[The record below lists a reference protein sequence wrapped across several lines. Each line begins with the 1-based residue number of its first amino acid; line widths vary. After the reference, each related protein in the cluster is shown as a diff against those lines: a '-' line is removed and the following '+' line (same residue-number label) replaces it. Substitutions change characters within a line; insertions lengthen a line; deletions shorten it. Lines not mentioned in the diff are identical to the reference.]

1 MLCPPLLVP
10 AAGSVNVARTVLL
23 QGKAGRVLSVA
34 VLMAN
39 PDFPHLSDQFGLLA
53 IATETMTSVIA
64 LEPKLAMAYRLPREE
79 DARPGVLPCLCWRSL
94 QARDEVVGKTSNET
108 SEREKLL
115 VRHPVL
121 VTARGST
128 ISYVQV
134 MPFERHEIA
143 EQRPDVPLKFNHV
156 GMLSVEGEV
165 GGIEWLGG
173 QVLAAVTKDERI
185 HVIDPFELNAQLDTV
200 SVPYLQLVYHKH
212 FPNPETQQPE
222 YGADCSIRASDN
234 SLLLLGNGSVVVV
247 KVMTWSDR
255 VDALIAAGQWIDA
268 LALALDFYDGQAKA
282 AIGLPRDPRQLRNR
296 LRDQVVDYVVQYV
309 TAALLPSS
317 HPNGRV
323 DRVQLR
329 VIGGCAMEYSM
340 TIGRMDLIFTDI
352 YAKFASLGAT
362 DVLCELL
369 EPYILNDYM
378 DAMVGHMLTHSST
391 HQHTEPQ
398 TGSDMPARKSNV
410 QHRHTVRLKIG
421 GGSAR
426 ERGGVKRPW
435 RCSFVLPGP
444 ASTMATTGTPTTC
457 GQYTDAET
465 REVYEGFRLGAV
477 WEQSLLY
484 TTYERAWAWRCWFP

>member
-1 MLCPPLLVP
+1 M
-10 AAGSVNVARTVLL
+10 LL

-39 PDFPHLSDQFGLLA
+39 PDFPHLSDQFALVA
-53 IATETMTSVIA
+53 IATESMTSVIA

-79 DARPGVLPCLCWRSL
+79 EARPGVLPCLCWRNL
-94 QARDEVVGKTSNET
+94 QARDEVVGRTSNDT

-156 GMLSVEGEV
+156 GMISVEGEV
-165 GGIEWLGG
+165 AGIEWLGG

-200 SVPYLQLVYHKH
+200 AVPYLQLVYHKH
-212 FPNPETQQPE
+212 FPNPETNQPE
-222 YGADCSIRASDN
+222 YGADCSIRASDS

-255 VDALIAAGQWIDA
+255 VDAFVAAGQWIEA
-268 LALALDFYDGQAKA
+268 LALSLDFYEGQAKA
-282 AIGLPRDPRQLRNR
+282 AIGLPRDPRQLKNR

-309 TAALLPSS
+309 TAALMPGN

-378 DAMVGHMLTHSST
+378 DAMVRHMITHLST
-391 HQHTEPQ
+391 HQRKEPQ
-398 TGSDMPARKSNV
+398 TGFDMRAGMSNLLL
-410 QHRHTVRLKIG
+410 RHTVSLNKHFLLAAFKHK
-421 GGSAR
+421 AR
-426 ERGGVKRPW
+426 SSPSV
-435 RCSFVLPGP
+435 
-444 ASTMATTGTPTTC
+444 
-457 GQYTDAET
+457 
-465 REVYEGFRLGAV
+465 
-477 WEQSLLY
+477 
-484 TTYERAWAWRCWFP
+484 